1 MIVCDATVSIVPL
14 VLSSL
19 SRALCNMAD
28 SKRLGKIS
36 GKTIGTFVG
45 FYVCGAALAGLF
57 AYFIKS
63 MGWFSVNLPET
74 TIPVYL
80 CSDGNTCDSGSW
92 NNIDRQL

>member
-19 SRALCNMAD
+19 SLALCSMA
-28 SKRLGKIS
+28 

-45 FYVCGAALAGLF
+45 FYVCGATLAGLF

-74 TIPVYL
+74 TTSNAATLPL
-80 CSDGNTCDSGSW
+80 NRKTCMEELGCGNDS
-92 NNIDRQL
+92 DRQL

>member
-19 SRALCNMAD
+19 SRALCSMAD
-28 SKRLGKIS
+28 SKRLGKIA

-45 FYVCGAALAGLF
+45 FYVCGATLAELF

-92 NNIDRQL
+92 NNSDRQL